1 MKKFCKKIYF
11 VLILTFIFGPISVFA
26 GGQLGNAP
34 QHLEDVRGK
43 AGFHAN
49 ASLESVV
56 GTIIQ
61 VVLGLTGL
69 IFFALMTYAG
79 YLWLTARGE
88 SSQVQ
93 KSKDIIIT
101 AIIGLI
107 LTLGAYALT
116 VLIGSQFQT

>member
-1 MKKFCKKIYF
+1 M
-11 VLILTFIFGPISVFA
+11 GPQAVFA
-26 GGQLGNAP
+26 GGQLGNATE
-34 QHLEDVRGK
+34 HLEDVRNR
-43 AGFHAN
+43 AGFAPN
-49 ASLESVV
+49 ASLEGVV
-56 GTIIQ
+56 GMVIQ

-69 IFFALMTYAG
+69 IFFVLMTYAG

-93 KSKDIIIT
+93 KAKDIIIT
-101 AIIGLI
+101 AVIGLI